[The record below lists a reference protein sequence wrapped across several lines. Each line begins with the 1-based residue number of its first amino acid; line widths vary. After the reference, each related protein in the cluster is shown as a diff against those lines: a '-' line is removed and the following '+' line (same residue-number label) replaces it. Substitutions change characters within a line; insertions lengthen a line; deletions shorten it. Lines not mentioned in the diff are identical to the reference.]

1 VPRGR
6 GLWQGEI
13 FGSALLQPARSVCV
27 SERFFST
34 RVLSL
39 LFGHVHIVLLIVL
52 FIRFGYYSNKHL
64 LTYIIFFHTTSTVWL
79 DG

>member
-27 SERFFST
+27 SERFFIT
-34 RVLSL
+34 HVLSL

-52 FIRFGYYSNKHL
+52 FIHFGYYFIKHL
-64 LTYIIFFHTTSTVWL
+64 LT
-79 DG
+79 